1 MSNQLETA
9 TLGGGCFWCT
19 EAALEQLAG
28 VESVGR
34 PATPGATSRIRL
46 IKESAPGNTA
56 TPRSSKWSSI
66 PT

>member
-28 VESVGR
+28 VESVTSGY
-34 PATPGATSRIRL
+34 AGATSRIRL
-46 IKESAPGNTA
+46 IKESAPGTPA